1 MSKCRNYKLAQNF
14 EKIRH
19 SMEETQ
25 KSVQI
30 LMMAQTK
37 ETSLVEGGGSSLMMD
52 NSARHVERSLP
63 SVEEMQKMVAALG
76 APRDVLVRM
85 AVGDEAMSRRT

>member
-1 MSKCRNYKLAQNF
+1 
-14 EKIRH
+14 
-19 SMEETQ
+19 MEETQ

-37 ETSLVEGGGSSLMMD
+37 ETSLAEGGSSSLMMD

-76 APRDVLVRM
+76 PPRDALARM